1 MTPRS
6 AVEVIFSELPR
17 SHTYDRFER
26 PRKVA
31 LVIISHAETYL
42 RAVFIRRQKHL
53 FGMTDPD
60 IRQVID
66 QGDSHLFL
74 E

>member
-1 MTPRS
+1 MTPLS
-6 AVEVIFSELPR
+6 PIEVIFSELPR

-26 PRKVA
+26 TRKVA

-53 FGMTDPD
+53 FGMPDPN

-66 QGDSHLFL
+66 QSDPHFFF

>member
-1 MTPRS
+1 MTHLS
-6 AVEVIFSELPR
+6 GFEVIFSELPR

-26 PRKVA
+26 ARKVA
-31 LVIISHAETYL
+31 LIIISNAETDL

-53 FGMTDPD
+53 FGMPDPN

-66 QGDSHLFL
+66 QGDPHLFL